1 MQRLLRWFALV
12 TSLVAVALLLV
23 LPLYGGVSERQSV
36 GGPAVR
42 SSHTGTLIG
51 VNGLGVLFILA
62 IPILAAVSAV
72 LPWPAAY
79 RRATD
84 IVGATVVTILSVL
97 GAFTIGMFF
106 LPTAA
111 SLLFVALWPRA
122 RHAAP

>member
-23 LPLYGGVSERQSV
+23 LPLYSGVSERQSA

-42 SSHTGTLIG
+42 SSHTATLVG

-72 LPWPAAY
+72 LPWPAPY
-79 RRATD
+79 RRALD
-84 IVGATVVTILSVL
+84 ILGAILVTLLSIL

-106 LPTAA
+106 MPTAA
-111 SLLFVALWPRA
+111 SLLFIALWPRA
-122 RHAAP
+122 RHAAT

>member
-1 MQRLLRWFALV
+1 MQGLLRWFALV

-23 LPLYGGVSERQSV
+23 LPMYGGVSERQSV
-36 GGPAVR
+36 GGPVVR

-72 LPWPAAY
+72 LPWPDRY
-79 RRATD
+79 RRAID
-84 IVGATVVTILSVL
+84 ILDATVVTLLSIL
-97 GAFTIGMFF
+97 GAFTIGIFF

-111 SLLFVALWPRA
+111 LLLLVALWPQT
-122 RHAAP
+122 RHAST